1 MNNMMTSMGS
11 TIMKKSK
18 QYSSF
23 YKIVLI
29 VLIVDQ
35 VTKWLAT
42 VFLTENAVIVV
53 PYFLSLSYVKNTG
66 AAWSMF
72 QNNGT
77 LLGIFGL
84 LVLLLIFV
92 SREILDLKSKYNQI
106 SYGLICAGIAGN
118 IIDRLAFGSVVDFID
133 FQIGHYHWPVFN
145 IADSAICA
153 GVLLYF
159 LFTFYPKTK

>member
-1 MNNMMTSMGS
+1 MSA
-11 TIMKKSK
+11 IMKKSR

-23 YKIVLI
+23 LKIVLI
-29 VLIVDQ
+29 ILVIDQ

-42 VFLTENAVIVV
+42 VFLVENAMTIV
-53 PYFLSLSYVKNTG
+53 PYFLSFSYVKNTG

-72 QNNGT
+72 QNSGT

-84 LVLLLIFV
+84 FVLFLIFE
-92 SREILDLKSKYNQI
+92 SRERLELKSKSNQI

-133 FQIGHYHWPVFN
+133 FQIGRYHWPVFN
-145 IADSAICA
+145 VADSAICT
-153 GVLLYF
+153 GVFLYF

>member
-1 MNNMMTSMGS
+1 
-11 TIMKKSK
+11 MKRSEK
-18 QYSSF
+18 YSSF
-23 YKIVLI
+23 YNIVLI
-29 VLIVDQ
+29 VLIIDQ
-35 VTKWLAT
+35 ITKWLASI
-42 VFLTENAVIVV
+42 FLLEDAVVII

-77 LLGIFGL
+77 LLGVLGI
-84 LVLLLIFV
+84 LVLLLIFA
-92 SREILDLKSKYNQI
+92 SRKRLNLEDSRNQI

-118 IIDRLAFGSVVDFID
+118 IINRLAFGSVVDFID
-133 FQIGHYHWPVFN
+133 FQVKHLHWPVFN